1 MNILVIGSG
10 GREHALTWKLKESP
24 HCDEIYVTPGN
35 GGTALIA
42 NNLNIQVNEFDKI
55 SDAVR
60 VFNIGMVV
68 VGPEDPLVNGIYEK
82 LSSDH
87 PDLQIIGP
95 DSQAAQLEGSKSFAK
110 DFMNQYAIP
119 TAKAEVF
126 TESNLEKGK
135 LFLESLNPPYVLKAD
150 GLAAG
155 KGVIITSDL
164 DEAKKT
170 LDDLIIKGQFGD
182 ASKSVLIEE
191 FLEGIELSVFVL
203 TDGTS
208 YKILPSA
215 KDYKRIGENDTG
227 PNTGGM
233 GAVSPVIFADESFME
248 KVEERVIKPTI
259 KGIQE
264 KGFNYKGFIFIGL
277 MNRDGDPYVIE
288 YNVRMG
294 DPETQVVIP
303 RIKSDLVELL
313 SAAAQS
319 KLSDSE
325 IELFSQTATTVV
337 LVSEGYPGKYEKG
350 KEIEIGNFGEGT
362 LPFHAG
368 TLKKGGKQLTN
379 GGRVMAITALGDSLK
394 SALALSYSG
403 VGQVSWDGLN
413 YRSDIGKDLM
423 DIGQS

>member
-24 HCDEIYVTPGN
+24 KCDEIYVTPGN
-35 GGTALIA
+35 GGTAQIA

-87 PDLQIIGP
+87 PDLQIIGL
-95 DSQAAQLEGSKSFAK
+95 DSNAAQLEGSKSFAK
-110 DFMNQYAIP
+110 DFMNEYNIP
-119 TAKAEVF
+119 TAKAKVF
-126 TESNLEKGK
+126 TESNLEEGK
-135 LFLESLNPPYVLKAD
+135 HFLESLKPPYVLKAD

-164 DEAKKT
+164 NEARQT

-203 TDGTS
+203 TDGKS

-233 GAVSPVIFADESFME
+233 GAVSPVFFADESFME
-248 KVEERVIKPTI
+248 KVEERIVKPTI

-277 MNRDGDPYVIE
+277 MNRDGEPFVIE

-313 SAAAQS
+313 SATAQS
-319 KLSDSE
+319 KLSDTAIE
-325 IELFSQTATTVV
+325 ISPETATTVV
-337 LVSEGYPGKYEKG
+337 IVSEGYPGKYEKG
-350 KEIEIGNFGEGT
+350 KEIEIGKFSNGI

-368 TLKKGGKQLTN
+368 TIKKGDQHLTN

-394 SALALSYSG
+394 RALSQSYSG
-403 VGQVSWDGLN
+403 VEQVKWDGMN
-413 YRSDIGKDLM
+413 FRSDIGKDLM